1 MLEEALTALAATG
14 GTAVVQAAGTSS
26 WQGLQ
31 HAVARWFGRGQE
43 DRELAA
49 RERLAL
55 SAAALAESDAETVV
69 HIRVREQALW
79 QARIETVLESLG
91 DDERESAVAALRVVL
106 REQATSSAVSAGD
119 DGQAIGG
126 SVHIS
131 AHHGAAAL
139 RMGDVNLSYPSP
151 PGLQQG

>member
-1 MLEEALTALAATG
+1 MAATG
-14 GTAVVQAAGTSS
+14 GAAVVQAAGTSS

-69 HIRVREQALW
+69 HIRAREQAVW
-79 QARIETVLESLG
+79 QARFETALESLG

-126 SVHIS
+126 NVHIS
-131 AHHGAAAL
+131 AHHGVAAL
-139 RMGDVNLSYPSP
+139 RMGDVNLSHPSP
-151 PGLQQG
+151 PDPQQG